1 MVMLPPGPLEDW
13 VGAEGRRETPD
24 ICTVLHD
31 SQSFIHDH
39 LPFPPLYVV
48 NYIHP
53 SRLFFHEDFNP
64 QISLLCNLTAP

>member
-1 MVMLPPGPLEDW
+1 MVMLPPSPLEDW

-48 NYIHP
+48 NHIHP

-64 QISLLCNLTAP
+64 QISLLCNLTAL